1 MEFADRNIRV
11 NCFQPGYVVT
21 PMAQAIAEQSNPDDP
36 DSVLAEMAKAIPL
49 RRLARPEEAGE
60 LAAFLGSDES
70 SYLTGTQ
77 VVIDGGSTL
86 PESVSV
92 GV

>member
-1 MEFADRNIRV
+1 QEKDNTLMYVLGVADATEGKTW
-11 NCFQPGYVVT
+11 CGYGQV
-21 PMAQAIAEQSNPDDP
+21 
-36 DSVLAEMAKAIPL
+36 DSITINHTVLAWL
-49 RRLARPEEAGE
+49 DQFLA
-60 LAAFLGSDES
+60 SDES

-77 VVIDGGSTL
+77 NVIDGGSTL